1 MIYPIHT
8 VVRNW
13 RKIGQSHA
21 RNLDKCRTGLSSG
34 HQAEVLAWSY
44 ARNLDK
50 CRTGLSSDPLP
61 KYWRDPLPKYWRN
74 IKAVELVNTKQPKY
88 WRNIKAVE
96 LVNTK
101 AVELLNTKC

>member
-1 MIYPIHT
+1 MATKPAKWSGLVPYT
-8 VVRNW
+8 
-13 RKIGQSHA
+13 
-21 RNLDKCRTGLSSG
+21 RNLDKCRTDLSSG

>member
-1 MIYPIHT
+1 MGHISIYPIHT

-13 RKIGQSHA
+13 RKIGQLHA
-21 RNLDKCRTGLSSG
+21 RNLDKCRIGLSSG

-50 CRTGLSSDPLP
+50 CRTGLSS
-61 KYWRDPLPKYWRN
+61 DPLPKYWRN

>member
-1 MIYPIHT
+1 M
-8 VVRNW
+8 
-13 RKIGQSHA
+13 
-21 RNLDKCRTGLSSG
+21 SSG

-61 KYWRDPLPKYWRN
+61 KYWRNPLPKYWRN

-101 AVELLNTKC
+101 AVELVNTKC